1 MKENVEVLVSFRLRT
16 TGKVLG
22 CPVALPPGIDPHLV
36 PTRDVIAYLADAVS
50 VAPDEIEL
58 LDVWSKTQRN

>member
-1 MKENVEVLVSFRLRT
+1 
-16 TGKVLG
+16 
-22 CPVALPPGIDPHLV
+22 V